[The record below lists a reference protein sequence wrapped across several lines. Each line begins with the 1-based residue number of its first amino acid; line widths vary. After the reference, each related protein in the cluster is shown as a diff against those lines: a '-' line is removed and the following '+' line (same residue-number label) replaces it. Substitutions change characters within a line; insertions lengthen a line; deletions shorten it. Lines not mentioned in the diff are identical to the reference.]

1 MAERL
6 YCPSLGM
13 QIVSIS
19 VNATVC
25 FYIHNLCTLNLYYNR
40 RGGGCHHPPLILLIA
55 VSNPSKYNSIATF
68 ISLPPEPKII
78 KYRGIHHTKVR
89 SLAIYYFKNNLKRFL
104 SLFYCNK

>member
-13 QIVSIS
+13 QIVSIF

-68 ISLPPEPKII
+68 ISLPREPNPK
-78 KYRGIHHTKVR
+78 
-89 SLAIYYFKNNLKRFL
+89 L
-104 SLFYCNK
+104 